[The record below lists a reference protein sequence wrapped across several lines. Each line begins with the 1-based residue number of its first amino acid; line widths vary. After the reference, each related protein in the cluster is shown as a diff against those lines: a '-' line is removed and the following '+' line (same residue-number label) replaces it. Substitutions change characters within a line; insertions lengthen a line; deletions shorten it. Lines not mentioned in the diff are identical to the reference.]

1 MKKVLIVDG
10 RRMIGDSIK
19 MQIVIEEVEDD
30 FDVTACAPDNAEDL
44 KRVIQGKYFDFVL
57 VEHDMLG
64 EVCTPKTFGGVKV
77 YGYISDKKA
86 MDNFDRFKL
95 PYLGMAKSS
104 EDLLLIMQRVSE
116 GKAVVQETRPA
127 PAIPAAMQQVMEDD
141 DEEEV
146 TMNPSDALKSVQ
158 SEPARPAQQAA
169 APAVPVETPVV
180 KAPAVQET
188 PRQEEV
194 YQPRPAVR
202 PPRPAER
209 SNERVKEFQMSSYS
223 DYEEKP
229 HEFHEPETK
238 TRVISVYSAKGGVG
252 KSTLSANIALYLSM
266 MDHGRDKYKVCLVDY
281 NIESGDVRTILGF
294 KGEKLVDMGI
304 WAEDIHQQLLHH
316 ANPDDITFTREQ
328 IFRYLEPYHDKTGL
342 YVLLA
347 PQLHEN
353 AQFIEANEIKV
364 MLDNI
369 IKYGGFDFVICDTAD
384 NTSDSSYCALEAS
397 DTVCLVC
404 TQDVTTATRNDSV
417 LRSLKHTGMDMTK
430 FRIIINNV
438 TTKRKAGVSVGEIE
452 SYFEGYECIG
462 RIHENSAVLHAN
474 NYASPLVLKPNNPFT
489 EDLRNVVLY
498 LLGNKGTDQAPKK
511 KKGLFSRK

>member
-10 RRMIGDSIK
+10 RRMIGDSVK
-19 MQIVIEEVEDD
+19 MQIVIEELENE
-30 FDVTACAPDNAEDL
+30 FDVTACAPENAEEL
-44 KRVIQGKYFDFVL
+44 KRIIQGKYFDFVL

-64 EVCTPKTFGGVKV
+64 TVCNPKTFGSTKV
-77 YGYISDKKA
+77 YGYVSDKKVL
-86 MDNFDRFKL
+86 DNFDRFKL
-95 PYLGMAKSS
+95 PYLGMAKTS
-104 EDLLLIMQRVSE
+104 EDLLLIMQRINE
-116 GKAVVQETRPA
+116 GKATVQESHPVVSANPA
-127 PAIPAAMQQVMEDD
+127 TVQQVMEDD
-141 DEEEV
+141 DEEEEV
-146 TMNPSDALKSVQ
+146 TMNPADALKSVQ
-158 SEPARPAQQAA
+158 SQPVPQVTFA
-169 APAVPVETPVV
+169 APAAEPEVPSPQQQ
-180 KAPAVQET
+180 A
-188 PRQEEV
+188 EV
-194 YQPRPAVR
+194 SPPRPAVR
-202 PPRPAER
+202 PTRPAER
-209 SNERVKEFQMSSYS
+209 SNEQVKEFRMGAYS
-223 DYEEKP
+223 EYEEKP

-252 KSTLSANIALYLSM
+252 KSTLSTNIALYLSM

-369 IKYGGFDFVICDTAD
+369 IKFGGFDFVICDTAD

-452 SYFEGYECIG
+452 SYFDGYECIG

-511 KKGLFSRK
+511 KKGLFSRR

>member
-1 MKKVLIVDG
+1 M
-10 RRMIGDSIK
+10 
-19 MQIVIEEVEDD
+19 
-30 FDVTACAPDNAEDL
+30 
-44 KRVIQGKYFDFVL
+44 
-57 VEHDMLG
+57 
-64 EVCTPKTFGGVKV
+64 
-77 YGYISDKKA
+77 
-86 MDNFDRFKL
+86 
-95 PYLGMAKSS
+95 
-104 EDLLLIMQRVSE
+104 
-116 GKAVVQETRPA
+116 
-127 PAIPAAMQQVMEDD
+127 
-141 DEEEV
+141 
-146 TMNPSDALKSVQ
+146 
-158 SEPARPAQQAA
+158 
-169 APAVPVETPVV
+169 
-180 KAPAVQET
+180 
-188 PRQEEV
+188 
-194 YQPRPAVR
+194 
-202 PPRPAER
+202 
-209 SNERVKEFQMSSYS
+209 
-223 DYEEKP
+223 
-229 HEFHEPETK
+229 
-238 TRVISVYSAKGGVG
+238 
-252 KSTLSANIALYLSM
+252 
-266 MDHGRDKYKVCLVDY
+266 DY

-316 ANPDDITFTREQ
+316 ANPNDITFTRDQ

-369 IKYGGFDFVICDTAD
+369 IKFGGFDFVICDTAD

-511 KKGLFSRK
+511 KRGLFMRK